1 MRYKLT
7 GTVLCCSAVLATCAI
22 PAPPPQSSAPNVFSS
37 IDPFV
42 DELFRRH
49 LTNPAASQELSL
61 EDGYLGVWEEFAIF
75 CPGEDGASMAESY
88 GITDHPFNHED
99 RLGKNERYLYLSDMA
114 GEQEWIRLGGSVNF
128 CSADGPG
135 SSGLASTSETMFFQL
150 TDYGAWERIPPPAQN
165 STEPTTATQNNSP

>member
-7 GTVLCCSAVLATCAI
+7 STICCATLLAACSI
-22 PAPPPQSSAPNVFSS
+22 PPPPFSPDQFS
-37 IDPFV
+37 TIDPFV

-49 LTNPAASQELSL
+49 LTNPAATQELSL

-99 RLGKNERYLYLSDMA
+99 RLGKNERYLYLSDTA

-128 CSADGPG
+128 CSAAGPG

-150 TDYGAWERIPPPAQN
+150 TDTGTWERIPPPAQN
-165 STEPTTATQNNSP
+165 SAEPTTTTAAP

>member
-7 GTVLCCSAVLATCAI
+7 STICCATLLAACAI
-22 PAPPPQSSAPNVFSS
+22 PEPTFSPDQFS
-37 IDPFV
+37 TIDPFV

-49 LTNPAASQELSL
+49 LTNPAATQELSL
-61 EDGYLGVWEEFAIF
+61 EDSYLGVWDEFAIF

-128 CSADGPG
+128 CSAAGPG

-150 TDYGAWERIPPPAQN
+150 TDLGTWERIPPPAQK
-165 STEPTTATQNNSP
+165 SAEPTTTTAAP